1 MKIVLLLV
9 LLVAALVG
17 DVVLWRRVQSLEV
30 AVASATAPKDYP
42 LGETMGYLQRY
53 ADKLWF
59 AAEAGNWDL
68 AGYYRDELA
77 ETAEDMAGA
86 HVVKDGVEVSKTVAQ
101 MLPPVL
107 KSVGE
112 AVAAHNSALFRER
125 YQGLIGT
132 CNACHQAAKH
142 PFIHIVV
149 PAGPSTY
156 WNQQFSTP

>member
-1 MKIVLLLV
+1 MKTGLILI
-9 LLVAALVG
+9 LLVAALFG
-17 DVVLWRRVQSLEV
+17 DAVLWRRVQLLEQ
-30 AVASATAPKDYP
+30 AVAATTAPKDYP

-59 AAEAGNWDL
+59 AADAGNWDL

-77 ETAEDMAGA
+77 ETAEDVAGA
-86 HVVKDGVEVSKTVAQ
+86 HVVKDGIEVSKTLQ
-101 MLPPVL
+101 LMLPPAL

-112 AVAAHNSALFRER
+112 AVATHNSALFRER